1 MGVATTIA
9 GLGGCSLTGSTA
21 DSSDLLSGGFDD
33 ALPKILF
40 QNGSDVVDE
49 AAGAGKTS
57 GTVGGLAAGADVGGV
72 GVDSVVELL
81 GKGASTLVEP
91 GSVFS
96 SALAWLGGVT
106 GSVLASEFFD
116 SESLELAVSLLDM
129 LFFCCFWVCF
139 DAFVFLGFALFC
151 SASAPLL
158 SLPNTLSHIVG
169 EVSAACSGPEI
180 MPKRTIPT
188 KKSTK

>member
-1 MGVATTIA
+1 M
-9 GLGGCSLTGSTA
+9 
-21 DSSDLLSGGFDD
+21 
-33 ALPKILF
+33 
-40 QNGSDVVDE
+40 
-49 AAGAGKTS
+49 
-57 GTVGGLAAGADVGGV
+57 
-72 GVDSVVELL
+72 
-81 GKGASTLVEP
+81 VEP

-116 SESLELAVSLLDM
+116 SESLELAVSLLDL

>member
-1 MGVATTIA
+1 MFDRPLSDPSKRGEVEEAPLKRPFQKGS
-9 GLGGCSLTGSTA
+9 GL
-21 DSSDLLSGGFDD
+21 
-33 ALPKILF
+33 
-40 QNGSDVVDE
+40 V
-49 AAGAGKTS
+49 
-57 GTVGGLAAGADVGGV
+57 
-72 GVDSVVELL
+72 VDSVVELL

-116 SESLELAVSLLDM
+116 SESLELAVSLLDL

-151 SASAPLL
+151 SASAALL

-180 MPKRTIPT
+180 MPKRTIPA
-188 KKSTK
+188 KKSTIRGLIRGESALLIMLKTIS